1 MKQILPFIVLFGMS
15 SAFATQKVC
24 DVTVTAKTGTVK
36 TTEVLQAYVLPNAD
50 IASYKM
56 DKNIEGFD
64 VFVSEVD
71 GNYYGAIRVN
81 GTRTT
86 TEGVDSITL
95 SSSYKNRSLSLYC
108 Y

>member
-1 MKQILPFIVLFGMS
+1 MKHILPMIVFFGMS
-15 SAFATQKVC
+15 SAFATEKVC
-24 DVTVTAKTGTVK
+24 DVTVTTPAGTVK
-36 TTEVLQAYVLPNAD
+36 TTEVLQPYVLPNAD
-50 IASYKM
+50 IASYRM

-81 GTRTT
+81 GTKVT
-86 TEGVDSITL
+86 TEDVDSITL